1 MKRPNRFRRVQAM
14 KEKDKAKDELLAE
27 LEALRQQMAEL
38 EVLQRQLKSREE
50 DLRRSEERFRT
61 FADSTYDWETW
72 RAPDGKYIYVS
83 PSCERITG
91 YRSEEFIADPSLIAR
106 IVHPED
112 QAITAKHFL
121 EDFRAQ
127 EPIHFDL
134 RIVTRAGEERF
145 ISHYC
150 QGVFGRDGEWLGRRA
165 SNRDISIRKRAETEL
180 RRVNRALKVLGES
193 SQAMARA
200 TDEKEFLAEVSR
212 MIVDVGGYRLAW
224 IGFALDDEKK
234 SVQPMAQAGFEDG
247 YLENVDIS
255 WAETQRGR
263 GPTGTAIR
271 TGRPTVCKNILKDPK
286 FAPWRGE
293 AVRRG
298 YGSSISLPIRVGGRV
313 VGALNIYAT
322 EPDAFDSEELN
333 LLEELANDLSYGLA
347 ALRDKIEREKA
358 EEALVKSSNKIKMF
372 AYSVSHDLKNPAIAI
387 HGLAKRLN
395 RYSRDRLDERGR
407 SYCEQILKASE
418 HIASL
423 VDKINL
429 YIKTKEVPLSIEKV
443 RLKEIVDTVKEEFAP
458 QLTGR
463 QIRWL
468 EPEEIPEVN
477 ADRTSMVR
485 VLRNLVDNA
494 LKYGGHDLS
503 EIRISYQESED
514 SHVLSVEDD
523 GIGLEDDDAKIIFG
537 PFKRKRMAG
546 EVDGAGLGLA
556 IVKEIAEQHK
566 GRVWLEPAIKKG
578 AAFHVSISKNL

>member
-1 MKRPNRFRRVQAM
+1 VKRSYRSRRVQAM
-14 KEKDKAKDELLAE
+14 KDKNKTKAELLRELETLRRQVAE
-27 LEALRQQMAEL
+27 LK
-38 EVLQRQLKSREE
+38 VLQEQLKSREE
-50 DLRRSEERFRT
+50 DLRLSEERFRA
-61 FADSTYDWETW
+61 FADFTYDWETW

-91 YRSEEFIADPSLIAR
+91 YGPEEFMADPSLIAR
-106 IVHPED
+106 IVHPDD
-112 QAITAKHFL
+112 QAITAQHFL

-127 EPIHFDL
+127 GILHMDF
-134 RIVTRAGEERF
+134 RIITRTGEERS

-150 QGVFGRDGEWLGRRA
+150 QGIFGNDGEWLGRRA
-165 SNRDISIRKRAETEL
+165 SNRDISIRKQAEMEL

-200 TDEKEFLAEVSR
+200 VDEKKFLAELSR

-224 IGFALDDEKK
+224 FGFALDDERK
-234 SVQPMAQAGFEDG
+234 SVRPVAQAGFEDG
-247 YLENVDIS
+247 YLEKVDIT
-255 WAETQRGR
+255 WAESERGR
-263 GPTGTAIR
+263 GPTGIAIR
-271 TGRPTVCKNILKDPK
+271 RGRPTVCKNILSDPK

-298 YGSSISLPIRVGGRV
+298 YGSSIALPIRVGGKV
-313 VGALNIYAT
+313 IGALNIYAT
-322 EPDAFDSEELN
+322 EPEAFDAEEMN
-333 LLEELANDLSYGLA
+333 LLEELANDISYGLA
-347 ALRDKIEREKA
+347 ALRDKVEREKA

-387 HGLAKRLN
+387 YGLAKRLN
-395 RYSRDRLDERGR
+395 RSSRDRLDERGR
-407 SYCEQILKASE
+407 TYCDQILKASE

-423 VDKINL
+423 VEKINV

-443 RLKEIVDTVKEEFAP
+443 KLKEIVDTVKEEFAP

-463 QIRWL
+463 QIRWQ
-468 EPEEIPEVN
+468 EPEAIPELN

-514 SHVLSVEDD
+514 SHILSVEDD
-523 GIGLEDDDAKIIFG
+523 GIGLKNEDAKTLFG

-546 EVDGAGLGLA
+546 KVEGSGLGLA
-556 IVKEIAEQHK
+556 IVKEIAEQHR
-566 GRVWLEPAIKKG
+566 GRVWLEPDIKKG
-578 AAFHVSISKNL
+578 AAFYVSISKHL

>member
-1 MKRPNRFRRVQAM
+1 M
-14 KEKDKAKDELLAE
+14 KDKDKTKEELLAE
-27 LEALRQQMAEL
+27 LETLTRQVAEL
-38 EVLQRQLKSREE
+38 EVLQNQVKSREE

-61 FADSTYDWETW
+61 FADCTYDWETW
-72 RAPDGKYIYVS
+72 RSPDGKYIYMS

-91 YRSEEFIADPSLIAR
+91 YRNEEFTADPSLVTR

-112 QAITAKHFL
+112 QAITTKHFL

-127 EPIHFDL
+127 GVLHIDF
-134 RIVTRAGEERF
+134 RIITRTGEERF

-150 QGVFGRDGEWLGRRA
+150 QGVFGKDGEWLGRRA
-165 SNRDISIRKRAETEL
+165 SNRDISIRKRAEMEL

-200 TDEKEFLAEVSR
+200 TDENTFLAEVSH
-212 MIVDVGGYRLAW
+212 MIVEVGGYRLAW
-224 IGFALDDEKK
+224 IGVAQDDEKK
-234 SVQPMAQAGFEDG
+234 SIRPVAQAGFEDG
-247 YLENVDIS
+247 YLEKVEIT
-255 WAETQRGR
+255 WAETKKGR

-271 TGRPTVCKNILKDPK
+271 TGRPAVCKNILKDPK

-298 YGSSISLPIRVGGRV
+298 YGSSIALPIRVSGKV
-313 VGALNIYAT
+313 IGALSIYAT
-322 EPDAFDSEELN
+322 EPDAFDAEELH
-333 LLEELANDLSYGLA
+333 LLEELANDVSYGLA
-347 ALRDKIEREKA
+347 ALRDRIEREKA
-358 EEALVKSSNKIKMF
+358 EGALVKSSNKIKMF

-387 HGLAKRLN
+387 FGLAKRLN

-407 SYCEQILKASE
+407 SYCDQILKASE

-458 QLTGR
+458 QLAGR

-468 EPEEIPEVN
+468 EPEVIPEVN
-477 ADRTSMVR
+477 ADKTSMVR
-485 VLRNLVDNA
+485 VLTNLVDNA

-514 SHVLSVEDD
+514 SHILSVEDD
-523 GIGLEDDDAKIIFG
+523 GIGLKDDDEKTIFG

-546 EVDGAGLGLA
+546 EVEGSGLGLA

-566 GRVWLEPAIKKG
+566 GRVWLEPDIKKG
-578 AAFHVSISKNL
+578 AAFYVSISKHL

>member
-1 MKRPNRFRRVQAM
+1 M
-14 KEKDKAKDELLAE
+14 KDKTNEQLLAE
-27 LEALRQQMAEL
+27 LDTLRRQVAEL
-38 EVLQRQLKSREE
+38 QVLQDQVKSREE
-50 DLRRSEERFRT
+50 ELRRSEERFRT

-91 YRSEEFIADPSLIAR
+91 YRSEEFIADPSLVAR
-106 IVHPED
+106 IVHPDD
-112 QAITAKHFL
+112 QAITTNHFL
-121 EDFRAQ
+121 EDFRAE
-127 EPIHFDL
+127 EPLQMDF
-134 RIVTRAGEERF
+134 RIITRTGEECF

-150 QGVFGRDGEWLGRRA
+150 QGVFGKDGEWLGRRA
-165 SNRDISIRKRAETEL
+165 SNRDISIRRHAEMEL

-200 TDEKEFLAEVSR
+200 ADEKEFLAEVSR

-224 IGFALDDEKK
+224 IGFAQGDERK
-234 SVQPMAQAGFEDG
+234 SVRPAAQAGFEEG
-247 YLENVDIS
+247 YLEKVDIT
-255 WAETQRGR
+255 WAETKRGR

-271 TGRPTVCKNILKDPK
+271 TGRPAVCKNILKDPK
-286 FAPWRGE
+286 FVPWRGE

-298 YGSSISLPIRVGGRV
+298 YGSSISLPISVGGKV
-313 VGALNIYAT
+313 IGALNIYAT
-322 EPDAFDSEELN
+322 EPDAFDAEEVN
-333 LLEELANDLSYGLA
+333 LLEELASDLSYGLA
-347 ALRDKIEREKA
+347 ALRDRIEREKA

-387 HGLAKRLN
+387 YGLAKRLS

-443 RLKEIVDTVKEEFAP
+443 KLKEIVDSVKEEFAP

-468 EPEEIPEVN
+468 EPEVIPEVN

-485 VLRNLVDNA
+485 ILRNLVDNA

-503 EIRISYQESED
+503 EIRISYQEAED
-514 SHVLSVEDD
+514 CHVLSVEDD
-523 GIGLEDDDAKIIFG
+523 GIGLKDEDSKTLFG

-546 EVDGAGLGLA
+546 KVEGSGLGLA

-578 AAFHVSISKNL
+578 AAFHVSISKHL

>member
-1 MKRPNRFRRVQAM
+1 M
-14 KEKDKAKDELLAE
+14 KEKDKAKEELLAE
-27 LEALRQQMAEL
+27 LEALRQQVAEL
-38 EVLQRQLKSREE
+38 EGVQSQLKSREE
-50 DLRRSEERFRT
+50 DLRWSEERFRT
-61 FADSTYDWETW
+61 FADTTYDWETW
-72 RAPDGKYIYVS
+72 RAPDGKYVYVS

-91 YRSEEFIADPSLIAR
+91 YRSEEFMADPSLVAR

-112 QAITAKHFL
+112 QAITSKHFL

-127 EPIHFDL
+127 DVLHIDF
-134 RIVTRAGEERF
+134 RIITRTGEERF

-200 TDEKEFLAEVSR
+200 ADEKEFLAEVSR
-212 MIVDVGGYRLAW
+212 MIVNVGGYRLAW
-224 IGFALDDEKK
+224 IGFAQEDEKK
-234 SVQPMAQAGFEDG
+234 SVRPVAQAGFENG
-247 YLENVDIS
+247 YLEKVDITWS
-255 WAETQRGR
+255 ETKEGR
-263 GPTGTAIR
+263 GPTGKAIR
-271 TGRPTVCKNILKDPK
+271 TGKPAVCKNILKDPE
-286 FAPWRGE
+286 FVPWRGE

-298 YGSSISLPIRVGGRV
+298 YGSSIALPIRMGGKV
-313 VGALNIYAT
+313 IGALNIYAT
-322 EPDAFDSEELN
+322 EPDAFDAEELH
-333 LLEELANDLSYGLA
+333 LLEELANDLSYGLT
-347 ALRDKIEREKA
+347 ALRDKLEREKA

-387 HGLAKRLN
+387 YGLAKRLH

-423 VDKINL
+423 VEKINL

-443 RLKEIVDTVKEEFAP
+443 RLKEIVNTVKEEFAP

-468 EPEEIPEVN
+468 ELGEIPEVN

-514 SHVLSVEDD
+514 SHILSVEDD
-523 GIGLEDDDAKIIFG
+523 GIGLKDEDTTTLFG
-537 PFKRKRMAG
+537 PFKRRRVAS

-566 GRVWLEPAIKKG
+566 GRVWLEPAIRKG

>member
-1 MKRPNRFRRVQAM
+1 HAEM
-14 KEKDKAKDELLAE
+14 EL
-27 LEALRQQMAEL
+27 
-38 EVLQRQLKSREE
+38 
-50 DLRRSEERFRT
+50 
-61 FADSTYDWETW
+61 
-72 RAPDGKYIYVS
+72 
-83 PSCERITG
+83 
-91 YRSEEFIADPSLIAR
+91 
-106 IVHPED
+106 H
-112 QAITAKHFL
+112 
-121 EDFRAQ
+121 
-127 EPIHFDL
+127 
-134 RIVTRAGEERF
+134 
-145 ISHYC
+145 
-150 QGVFGRDGEWLGRRA
+150 
-165 SNRDISIRKRAETEL
+165 
-180 RRVNRALKVLGES
+180 RVNRALKVLGES

-234 SVQPMAQAGFEDG
+234 SVRPVAQAGFEDG

-255 WAETQRGR
+255 WAETKRGR

-298 YGSSISLPIRVGGRV
+298 YGSSISLPIRVGGKV
-313 VGALNIYAT
+313 VGALNIYAM

-395 RYSRDRLDERGR
+395 RHSRDRLDERGR
-407 SYCEQILKASE
+407 SCCEQILKASE

-423 VDKINL
+423 ADKINL

-468 EPEEIPEVN
+468 EPGEIPEVN

-514 SHVLSVEDD
+514 SHILSVEDD
-523 GIGLEDDDAKIIFG
+523 GIGLKDEDETTLFG
-537 PFKRKRMAG
+537 PFKRKRAAG
-546 EVDGAGLGLA
+546 EVEGSGLGLA

-578 AAFHVSISKNL
+578 AAFHVSISKHL

>member
-1 MKRPNRFRRVQAM
+1 M
-14 KEKDKAKDELLAE
+14 KDKNKTKAELLRELETLRRQVAE
-27 LEALRQQMAEL
+27 LKI
-38 EVLQRQLKSREE
+38 LQRQLKSREE
-50 DLRRSEERFRT
+50 DLRRSEERFRS
-61 FADSTYDWETW
+61 FADFTYDWETW

-91 YRSEEFIADPSLIAR
+91 YGPEEFMADPSLIAR
-106 IVHPED
+106 IVHPDD
-112 QAITAKHFL
+112 QAVTARHFL

-127 EPIHFDL
+127 EVLHMDF
-134 RIVTRAGEERF
+134 RIITRTGEERF

-150 QGVFGRDGEWLGRRA
+150 QGIFGKDGEWLGRRA
-165 SNRDISIRKRAETEL
+165 SNRDISIRKRAELEL

-200 TDEKEFLAEVSR
+200 VDEKEFLAELSR

-224 IGFALDDEKK
+224 FGFAMDDERK
-234 SVQPMAQAGFEDG
+234 SVRPVAQAGFEDG
-247 YLENVDIS
+247 YLETADIS
-255 WAETQRGR
+255 WAETERGR
-263 GPTGTAIR
+263 GPTGMAIR
-271 TGRPTVCKNILKDPK
+271 KGRPTVCKNILNDPK

-298 YGSSISLPIRVGGRV
+298 YGSSIALPIRVGGKV
-313 VGALNIYAT
+313 IGALNIYAT
-322 EPDAFDSEELN
+322 EPDAFDAEEMN
-333 LLEELANDLSYGLA
+333 LLDELANDISYGLA
-347 ALRDKIEREKA
+347 ALRDKAEREKA
-358 EEALVKSSNKIKMF
+358 EEALVRSSNKIKMF

-387 HGLAKRLN
+387 YGLAKRLN

-407 SYCEQILKASE
+407 TYCDQILKASE

-423 VDKINL
+423 VEKINV

-443 RLKEIVDTVKEEFAP
+443 RLKDIVDSVKEEFAP
-458 QLTGR
+458 QLAGR

-468 EPEEIPEVN
+468 EPEAIPELN

-503 EIRISYQESED
+503 EIRISYQESEE
-514 SHVLSVEDD
+514 SHILSVEDD
-523 GIGLEDDDAKIIFG
+523 GIGLRDEDAKTLFG

-546 EVDGAGLGLA
+546 KVEGSGLGLA

-566 GRVWLEPAIKKG
+566 GRVWLEPDIKKG
-578 AAFHVSISKNL
+578 AAFHVSISKHL

>member
-1 MKRPNRFRRVQAM
+1 MKD
-14 KEKDKAKDELLAE
+14 KEKTKEELLAE
-27 LEALRQQMAEL
+27 LEILRGQVAEL
-38 EVLQRQLKSREE
+38 QVLQNQLKSREE

-72 RAPDGKYIYVS
+72 RAPDGKYLYVS

-91 YRSEEFIADPSLIAR
+91 YRSEEFIADPSLVAR
-106 IVHPED
+106 IVHPDD
-112 QAITAKHFL
+112 QAFTNKHFL
-121 EDFRAQ
+121 EDFGSLG
-127 EPIHFDL
+127 PLHIDF
-134 RIVTRAGEERF
+134 RIVTRTGEERF

-150 QGVFGRDGEWLGRRA
+150 QGVFGKDGEWLGRRA
-165 SNRDISIRKRAETEL
+165 SNRDISMRKRAETEL
-180 RRVNRALKVLGES
+180 HRVNRALKVLGES

-200 TDEKEFLAEVSR
+200 EDEKEFLAEVSR

-224 IGFALDDEKK
+224 IGFAQEDEKK
-234 SVQPMAQAGFEDG
+234 SVRPVAQAGFEDG
-247 YLENVDIS
+247 YLEKADIT
-255 WAETQRGR
+255 WADTQRGR

-271 TGRPTVCKNILKDPK
+271 TGRSTVCKNILKDLR
-286 FAPWRGE
+286 FAPWREE

-298 YGSSISLPIRVGGRV
+298 YGSSISLPIRMAEKV

-333 LLEELANDLSYGLA
+333 LLEELANDISYGLT
-347 ALRDKIEREKA
+347 ALRDKVERERA

-372 AYSVSHDLKNPAIAI
+372 AYSVSHDLKNPAIAVF
-387 HGLAKRLN
+387 GLAKRLS
-395 RYSRDRLDERGR
+395 RYSKDRLDERGR
-407 SYCEQILKASE
+407 TYCDQILKASE

-423 VDKINL
+423 VDKINV
-429 YIKTKEVPLSIEKV
+429 YIKTKEVPISIEKV
-443 RLKEIVDTVKEEFAP
+443 RLKDIVDSVKEEFAP
-458 QLTGR
+458 QLAGR

-468 EPEEIPEVN
+468 EPERIPEVS

-514 SHVLSVEDD
+514 SHILSVEDD
-523 GIGLEDDDAKIIFG
+523 GIGLKDEDAKMLFG

-546 EVDGAGLGLA
+546 QVEGAGLGLA

-566 GRVWLEPAIKKG
+566 GRVWLEPDIKKG

>member
-1 MKRPNRFRRVQAM
+1 MKDQDRT
-14 KEKDKAKDELLAE
+14 KEELLAE
-27 LEALRQQMAEL
+27 VETLRRQVAEL
-38 EVLQRQLKSREE
+38 EVVQNQLKSREE

-72 RAPDGKYIYVS
+72 RAPDGKYLYVS
-83 PSCERITG
+83 PSCGRITG
-91 YRSEEFIADPSLIAR
+91 YRSEEFMADPSLVAR

-127 EPIHFDL
+127 ETVHLDF
-134 RIVTRAGEERF
+134 RIVTRTGEERF

-150 QGVFGRDGEWLGRRA
+150 QGVFGKDGEWLGRRA
-165 SNRDISIRKRAETEL
+165 SNRDISMRKRAETEL
-180 RRVNRALKVLGES
+180 HRVNRALKVLGES

-200 TDEKEFLAEVSR
+200 VDEKEFLAEVSR

-224 IGFALDDEKK
+224 IGFAQEDEKK
-234 SVQPMAQAGFEDG
+234 SVRPMAQAGFEDG
-247 YLENVDIS
+247 YLEKADIT
-255 WAETQRGR
+255 WADTQRGR

-271 TGRPTVCKNILKDPK
+271 TGRPTVCKNILKDPR

-298 YGSSISLPIRVGGRV
+298 YGSSIALPVRIDDKAI
-313 VGALNIYAT
+313 GALNIYAT
-322 EPDAFDSEELN
+322 EPDAFDAEEVR
-333 LLEELANDLSYGLA
+333 LLEELASDISYGLT
-347 ALRDKIEREKA
+347 ALRNKFEREKA

-372 AYSVSHDLKNPAIAI
+372 AYSVSHDLKNPAIAVY
-387 HGLAKRLN
+387 GLAKRLN
-395 RYSRDRLDERGR
+395 RYSKDRLDERGR
-407 SYCEQILKASE
+407 TYCDQIMKASE

-423 VDKINL
+423 VEKINL

-443 RLKEIVDTVKEEFAP
+443 RLKDIVDTVKEEFAP
-458 QLTGR
+458 QLAGR

-468 EPEEIPEVN
+468 EPERIPEVY

-514 SHVLSVEDD
+514 THILSVEDD
-523 GIGLEDDDAKIIFG
+523 GIGLGDEDAKTLFG

-546 EVDGAGLGLA
+546 KVEGAGLGLA

-578 AAFHVSISKNL
+578 AAFHISISKNL

>member
-1 MKRPNRFRRVQAM
+1 M
-14 KEKDKAKDELLAE
+14 KDKNKTKAELLRELETLRRQVAE
-27 LEALRQQMAEL
+27 LKI
-38 EVLQRQLKSREE
+38 LQRQLKSREE
-50 DLRRSEERFRT
+50 DLRRSEERFRA
-61 FADSTYDWETW
+61 FADFTYDWETW

-91 YRSEEFIADPSLIAR
+91 YGPEEFMADPSLIAR
-106 IVHPED
+106 IVHPDD
-112 QAITAKHFL
+112 QAVTAKHFL

-127 EPIHFDL
+127 EVLHMDF
-134 RIVTRAGEERF
+134 RIITRTGEERF

-150 QGVFGRDGEWLGRRA
+150 QGIFGKDGEWLGRRA
-165 SNRDISIRKRAETEL
+165 SNRDISIRKRAELEL

-193 SQAMARA
+193 GQAMARA
-200 TDEKEFLAEVSR
+200 VDEKEFLAELSR

-224 IGFALDDEKK
+224 FGFAVDDERK
-234 SVQPMAQAGFEDG
+234 SVRPVAQAGFEDG
-247 YLENVDIS
+247 YLEAVDIS
-255 WAETQRGR
+255 WAETERGR
-263 GPTGTAIR
+263 GPTGVAIR
-271 TGRPTVCKNILKDPK
+271 RGRPTVCKNILNDPK

-298 YGSSISLPIRVGGRV
+298 YGSSIALPIRVGGKV
-313 VGALNIYAT
+313 IGALNIYAT
-322 EPDAFDSEELN
+322 EPDAFDAEEMD
-333 LLEELANDLSYGLA
+333 LLDELANDISYGLA
-347 ALRDKIEREKA
+347 ALRDKAEREKA
-358 EEALVKSSNKIKMF
+358 EEALVRSSNKIKMF

-387 HGLAKRLN
+387 YGLAKRLN

-407 SYCEQILKASE
+407 TYCDQILKASE

-423 VDKINL
+423 VEKINV

-443 RLKEIVDTVKEEFAP
+443 RLKDIVDSVKEEFAP
-458 QLTGR
+458 QLAGR

-468 EPEEIPEVN
+468 EPEAIPELN

-503 EIRISYQESED
+503 EIRIGYQESED
-514 SHVLSVEDD
+514 SHILSVEDD
-523 GIGLEDDDAKIIFG
+523 GIGLKDEDAKTLFG

-546 EVDGAGLGLA
+546 KVEGAGLGLA

-566 GRVWLEPAIKKG
+566 GRVWLEPEIKKG
-578 AAFHVSISKNL
+578 AAFHVSISKHL

>member
-1 MKRPNRFRRVQAM
+1 MKD
-14 KEKDKAKDELLAE
+14 KEKTKEELLAE
-27 LEALRQQMAEL
+27 LEILRGQVAEL
-38 EVLQRQLKSREE
+38 QVLQNQLKSREE

-72 RAPDGKYIYVS
+72 RAPDGKYLYVS

-91 YRSEEFIADPSLIAR
+91 YRSEEFIADPSLVAR
-106 IVHPED
+106 IVHPDD
-112 QAITAKHFL
+112 QAFTNKHFL
-121 EDFRAQ
+121 EDFGSQ
-127 EPIHFDL
+127 GPLHIDF
-134 RIVTRAGEERF
+134 RIVTRTGEERF

-150 QGVFGRDGEWLGRRA
+150 QGVFGKDGEWLGRRA
-165 SNRDISIRKRAETEL
+165 SNRDISMRKRAETEL
-180 RRVNRALKVLGES
+180 HRVNRALKVLGES

-200 TDEKEFLAEVSR
+200 EDEKEFLAEVSR

-224 IGFALDDEKK
+224 IGFAQEDEKK
-234 SVQPMAQAGFEDG
+234 SVRPVAQAGFEDG
-247 YLENVDIS
+247 YLEKADIT
-255 WAETQRGR
+255 WADTQRGR

-271 TGRPTVCKNILKDPK
+271 TGRSTVCKNILKDLR
-286 FAPWRGE
+286 FAPWREE

-298 YGSSISLPIRVGGRV
+298 YGSSISLPIRMAEKV

-333 LLEELANDLSYGLA
+333 LLEELANDISYGLT
-347 ALRDKIEREKA
+347 ALRDKVERERA

-372 AYSVSHDLKNPAIAI
+372 AYSVSHDLKNPAIAVF
-387 HGLAKRLN
+387 GLAKRLS
-395 RYSRDRLDERGR
+395 RYSKDRLDERGR
-407 SYCEQILKASE
+407 TYCDQILKASE

-423 VDKINL
+423 VDKINV
-429 YIKTKEVPLSIEKV
+429 YIKTKEVPISIEKV
-443 RLKEIVDTVKEEFAP
+443 RLKDIVDSVKEEFAP
-458 QLTGR
+458 QLAGR

-468 EPEEIPEVN
+468 EPERIPEVS

-514 SHVLSVEDD
+514 SHILSVEDD
-523 GIGLEDDDAKIIFG
+523 GIGLKDEDAKMLFG

-546 EVDGAGLGLA
+546 QVEGAGLGLA

-566 GRVWLEPAIKKG
+566 GRVWLEPDIKKG

>member
-1 MKRPNRFRRVQAM
+1 MKDQDRT
-14 KEKDKAKDELLAE
+14 KEELLAE
-27 LEALRQQMAEL
+27 VETLRRQVAEL
-38 EVLQRQLKSREE
+38 EVVQNQLKSREE

-72 RAPDGKYIYVS
+72 RAPDGKYLYVS
-83 PSCERITG
+83 PSCGRITG
-91 YRSEEFIADPSLIAR
+91 YRSEEFMADPSLVAR

-127 EPIHFDL
+127 ETVHLDF
-134 RIVTRAGEERF
+134 RIVTRTGEERF

-150 QGVFGRDGEWLGRRA
+150 QGVFGKDGEWLGRRA
-165 SNRDISIRKRAETEL
+165 SNRDISMRKRAETEL
-180 RRVNRALKVLGES
+180 HRVNRALKVLGES

-200 TDEKEFLAEVSR
+200 VDEKEFLAEVSR

-224 IGFALDDEKK
+224 IGFAQEDEKK
-234 SVQPMAQAGFEDG
+234 SVRPMAQAGFEDG
-247 YLENVDIS
+247 YLEKADIT
-255 WAETQRGR
+255 WADTQRGR

-271 TGRPTVCKNILKDPK
+271 TGRPTVCKNILKDPR

-298 YGSSISLPIRVGGRV
+298 YCSSIALPVRIGDKAI
-313 VGALNIYAT
+313 GALNIYAT
-322 EPDAFDSEELN
+322 EPDAFDAEEVR
-333 LLEELANDLSYGLA
+333 LLEELASDISYGLT
-347 ALRDKIEREKA
+347 ALRNKFEREKA

-372 AYSVSHDLKNPAIAI
+372 AYSVSHDLKNPAIAVY
-387 HGLAKRLN
+387 GLAKRLN
-395 RYSRDRLDERGR
+395 RYSKDRLDERGR
-407 SYCEQILKASE
+407 TYCDQIMKASE

-423 VDKINL
+423 VEKINL

-443 RLKEIVDTVKEEFAP
+443 RLKDIVDTVKEEFAP
-458 QLTGR
+458 QLAGR

-468 EPEEIPEVN
+468 EPERIPEVY

-514 SHVLSVEDD
+514 THILSVEDD
-523 GIGLEDDDAKIIFG
+523 GIGLGDEDAKTLFG

-546 EVDGAGLGLA
+546 KVEGAGLGLA

-578 AAFHVSISKNL
+578 AAFHISISKNL

>member
-1 MKRPNRFRRVQAM
+1 MR
-14 KEKDKAKDELLAE
+14 EKDKTKEELLAE
-27 LEALRQQMAEL
+27 LEAMRRQVAEL
-38 EVLQRQLKSREE
+38 EDLQHQLKSREE

-72 RAPDGKYIYVS
+72 RAPDGRYLYVS

-91 YRSEEFIADPSLIAR
+91 YRSEEFMADPSLVAR

-121 EDFRAQ
+121 EDFSSQ
-127 EPIHFDL
+127 EMLHLDF
-134 RIVTRAGEERF
+134 RIISKTGEEHF

-150 QGVFGRDGEWLGRRA
+150 QGVFAKNGEWLGRRA
-165 SNRDISIRKRAETEL
+165 SNRDISMRKRAEMEL

-200 TDEKEFLAEVSR
+200 ANEKEFLAAVCR

-224 IGFALDDEKK
+224 IGFAQEDERR
-234 SVQPMAQAGFEDG
+234 SVTPVAQAGFEGG
-247 YLENVDIS
+247 YLEEVEIT
-255 WAETQRGR
+255 WAETKRGR
-263 GPTGTAIR
+263 DPTGTAIR
-271 TGRPTVCKNILKDPK
+271 TGRPAVCKNILKDPQ
-286 FAPWRGE
+286 FVPWREE
-293 AVRRG
+293 AAKSG
-298 YGSSISLPIRVGGRV
+298 YGSAIALPIRTDEKAI
-313 VGALNIYAT
+313 GALTIYAT
-322 EPDAFDSEELN
+322 EPDAFDPEEVR
-333 LLEELANDLSYGLA
+333 LLEELASDICYGLT
-347 ALRDKIEREKA
+347 ALRNKFEREKA
-358 EEALVKSSNKIKMF
+358 EQSLVNSSDKIKMF

-387 HGLAKRLN
+387 LGLTKRLN
-395 RYSRDRLDERGR
+395 RYAGDRLDERGR
-407 SYCEQILKASE
+407 TYCEQILKASE

-429 YIKTKEVPLSIEKV
+429 YVKTKEVPLAIEKV
-443 RLKEIVDTVKEEFAP
+443 RLKEVVDSVKEEFAP
-458 QLTGR
+458 QLMGR
-463 QIRWL
+463 QIRLL
-468 EPEEIPEVN
+468 EPEIIPEVS

-514 SHVLSVEDD
+514 SHILSVEDD
-523 GIGLEDDDAKIIFG
+523 GIGLKDEDAKTLFG

-546 EVDGAGLGLA
+546 KVEGSGLGLA

-566 GRVWLEPAIKKG
+566 GRVWLDPAIKKG

>member
-1 MKRPNRFRRVQAM
+1 M
-14 KEKDKAKDELLAE
+14 KEKDKTKEQLLAE
-27 LEALRQQMAEL
+27 VKALRRQVAEL
-38 EVLQRQLKSREE
+38 EILQHQLKSREE
-50 DLRRSEERFRT
+50 DLCRSEERFRT

-72 RAPDGKYIYVS
+72 RAPDGKYLYVS

-91 YRSEEFIADPSLIAR
+91 YRSEEFVADPSLVAR

-112 QAITAKHFL
+112 QAITNKHFL
-121 EDFRAQ
+121 EEFRAQ
-127 EPIHFDL
+127 DMVHMDF
-134 RIVTRAGEERF
+134 RIVTKAGEERF

-150 QGVFGRDGEWLGRRA
+150 QGVFGREGEWLGRRA

-200 TDEKEFLAEVSR
+200 TDEREFLAEVSR

-224 IGFALDDEKK
+224 IGFAQEDEKK
-234 SVQPMAQAGFEDG
+234 SVQPIAQAGFEDG
-247 YLENVDIS
+247 YLDKVDIT

-271 TGRPTVCKNILKDPK
+271 MGQPAVCKNILKDPQ
-286 FAPWRGE
+286 FVPWRGE

-298 YGSSISLPIRVGGRV
+298 YGSSIALPIRMDGKVI
-313 VGALNIYAT
+313 GALSIYAT
-322 EPDAFDSEELN
+322 EADAFDSEEVH
-333 LLEELANDLSYGLA
+333 LLEELASDLSYGLT
-347 ALRDKIEREKA
+347 ALRNKLEREKA

-372 AYSVSHDLKNPAIAI
+372 AYSVSHDLKNPAIAL

-395 RYSRDRLDERGR
+395 RYSRDRLDERGKT
-407 SYCEQILKASE
+407 YCDQILKASE

-468 EPEEIPEVN
+468 EPEVIPEVK
-477 ADRTSMVR
+477 ADRTSIVR

-494 LKYGGHDLS
+494 LKYGGHDLR

-514 SHVLSVEDD
+514 SHILSVEDD
-523 GIGLEDDDAKIIFG
+523 GIGLKDDDARTIFG
-537 PFKRKRMAG
+537 PFRRKRIG
-546 EVDGAGLGLA
+546 DEVEGTGLGLA

>member
-1 MKRPNRFRRVQAM
+1 MKD
-14 KEKDKAKDELLAE
+14 KEKTKEELLAE
-27 LEALRQQMAEL
+27 LEILRGQVAEL
-38 EVLQRQLKSREE
+38 QVLQNQLKSREE

-91 YRSEEFIADPSLIAR
+91 YRSEEFMADPSLVAR

-112 QAITAKHFL
+112 QAITGKHFL

-127 EPIHFDL
+127 ETVHLDF
-134 RIVTRAGEERF
+134 RIVTRTGEERF

-150 QGVFGRDGEWLGRRA
+150 QGVFGKDGEWLGRRA
-165 SNRDISIRKRAETEL
+165 SNRDISMRMRAETEL
-180 RRVNRALKVLGES
+180 HRVNRALKVLGES

-200 TDEKEFLAEVSR
+200 EDEKEFLAEVSR

-224 IGFALDDEKK
+224 IGFAKEDERK
-234 SVQPMAQAGFEDG
+234 SVRPVAQAGFEDG
-247 YLENVDIS
+247 YLEKADIT
-255 WAETQRGR
+255 WADTQRGR

-271 TGRPTVCKNILKDPK
+271 SGRPAVCKNILKDPR

-298 YGSSISLPIRVGGRV
+298 YGSSISLPIRMAEKV

-322 EPDAFDSEELN
+322 EPDAFDSEELK
-333 LLEELANDLSYGLA
+333 LLEELASDISYGLT
-347 ALRDKIEREKA
+347 ALRNKFEREKA

-372 AYSVSHDLKNPAIAI
+372 AYSVSHDLKNPAIAV

-395 RYSRDRLDERGR
+395 RYSKDRLDERGR
-407 SYCEQILKASE
+407 TYCDQILKASE

-423 VDKINL
+423 VDKINV
-429 YIKTKEVPLSIEKV
+429 YIKTKEVPISIEKV
-443 RLKEIVDTVKEEFAP
+443 RLKDIVDSVKEEFAP
-458 QLTGR
+458 QLAGR

-468 EPEEIPEVN
+468 EPEVIPEVN

-503 EIRISYQESED
+503 EIRICYQESED
-514 SHVLSVEDD
+514 THILSVEDD
-523 GIGLEDDDAKIIFG
+523 GIGLRDEDAKTLFG

-546 EVDGAGLGLA
+546 KVEGAGLGLA

-566 GRVWLEPAIKKG
+566 GRVWLEPDIKKG

>member
-1 MKRPNRFRRVQAM
+1 MRD
-14 KEKDKAKDELLAE
+14 KDKTKEDLLAE
-27 LEALRQQMAEL
+27 LESLRRQVAALED
-38 EVLQRQLKSREE
+38 LQHQLKSREE
-50 DLRRSEERFRT
+50 DLLRSEERFRT

-72 RAPDGKYIYVS
+72 RAPDGRYLYVS

-91 YRSEEFIADPSLIAR
+91 YRSEEFMADPSLTAR
-106 IVHPED
+106 IVHPDD
-112 QAITAKHFL
+112 QDLTARHFL
-121 EDFRAQ
+121 EDFRAA
-127 EPIHFDL
+127 EVIHIDF
-134 RIVTRAGEERF
+134 RIIARNGEELF

-150 QGVFGRDGEWLGRRA
+150 QGVFGKNGEWLGRRA
-165 SNRDISIRKRAETEL
+165 SNRDISIRKRAEMEL

-200 TDEKEFLAEVSR
+200 ADEKEFLAAVSR

-224 IGFALDDEKK
+224 IGAAQEDEKK
-234 SVQPMAQAGFEDG
+234 SVKPMAQAGFEEG
-247 YLENVDIS
+247 YLEKVDIT
-255 WAETQRGR
+255 WAETKRGR

-271 TGRPTVCKNILKDPK
+271 TGRPTVCKNILSDPQ
-286 FAPWRGE
+286 FVPWREE

-298 YGSSISLPIRVGGRV
+298 YGSSIALPIRMDERV
-313 VGALNIYAT
+313 IGALNIYAT
-322 EPDAFDSEELN
+322 EPDAFDLEEVH
-333 LLEELANDLSYGLA
+333 LLEELASDISYGLT
-347 ALRDKIEREKA
+347 ALRNKFEREKA

-387 HGLAKRLN
+387 YGLAKRLN
-395 RYSRDRLDERGR
+395 RYAGDRLDERGR
-407 SYCEQILKASE
+407 SYCDQILKASE

-423 VDKINL
+423 VEKINL

-468 EPEEIPEVN
+468 EPERIPEFH
-477 ADRTSMVR
+477 ADRTCMVR

-503 EIRISYQESED
+503 EIKISYQESED
-514 SHVLSVEDD
+514 SHILSVEDD
-523 GIGLEDDDAKIIFG
+523 GIGLKDEDAKTLFG

-546 EVDGAGLGLA
+546 KVEGSGLGLA

-566 GRVWLEPAIKKG
+566 GRVWLEPDIKKG
-578 AAFHVSISKNL
+578 VAFHISISKNL

>member
-1 MKRPNRFRRVQAM
+1 LKRRNRSRRVQAM
-14 KEKDKAKDELLAE
+14 KDKDKTKEELLAE
-27 LEALRQQMAEL
+27 VETLRRQVVEL
-38 EVLQRQLKSREE
+38 ELLQNRLKSREE

-91 YRSEEFIADPSLIAR
+91 YSREEFMADPSLVAR
-106 IVHPED
+106 IVHPDD
-112 QAITAKHFL
+112 QAVTAKHFL
-121 EDFRAQ
+121 EDFSAQ
-127 EPIHFDL
+127 EVLHIDF
-134 RIVTRAGEERF
+134 RIITRAGEERF

-150 QGVFGRDGEWLGRRA
+150 QGVFGKNGEWLGRRA
-165 SNRDISIRKRAETEL
+165 SNRDISLRKRAEMEL

-200 TDEKEFLAEVSR
+200 TDEKEFLAELSR
-212 MIVDVGGYRLAW
+212 MIVEAGGYRLAW
-224 IGFALDDEKK
+224 IGFAQDDEKK
-234 SVQPMAQAGFEDG
+234 SVRPAAQAGFEDG
-247 YLENVDIS
+247 YLEKVDIS
-255 WAETQRGR
+255 WAENKRGK

-271 TGRPTVCKNILKDPK
+271 TGRAAVCKNILRDPK
-286 FAPWRGE
+286 FVPWKEE

-298 YGSSISLPIRVGGRV
+298 YASSIALPIRVGGKV
-313 VGALNIYAT
+313 IGALSIYAT
-322 EPDAFDSEELN
+322 EPEAFDAGEVN
-333 LLEELANDLSYGLA
+333 LLEELASDLSYGLS

-387 HGLAKRLN
+387 FGLAKRLN

-407 SYCEQILKASE
+407 SYCDQILKASE

-458 QLTGR
+458 QLAGR

-468 EPEEIPEVN
+468 EPEAIPEVN

-503 EIRISYQESED
+503 EIRIRYQESED
-514 SHVLSVEDD
+514 SHILSVEDD
-523 GIGLEDDDAKIIFG
+523 GIGLKDEDTKTLFG

-546 EVDGAGLGLA
+546 EVEGSGLGLA

-566 GRVWLEPAIKKG
+566 GRVWLEPDIKKG
-578 AAFHVSISKNL
+578 AAFHVSISKRL

>member
-1 MKRPNRFRRVQAM
+1 MKRPDRSLWVQAM
-14 KEKDKAKDELLAE
+14 KDKDKTKETLLAE
-27 LEALRQQMAEL
+27 LETLRRQVAEL
-38 EVLQRQLKSREE
+38 QDLQNQLKSREE

-72 RAPDGKYIYVS
+72 RAPDGKYLYVS

-91 YRSEEFIADPSLIAR
+91 YRSEEFIADPSLVTR
-106 IVHPED
+106 IVHPDD
-112 QAITAKHFL
+112 QAIVTKHVL
-121 EDFRAQ
+121 EDFRTHGAR
-127 EPIHFDL
+127 HMDF
-134 RIVTRAGEERF
+134 RIITRTGEERF

-150 QGVFGRDGEWLGRRA
+150 QGVFGKDGEWLGRRA
-165 SNRDISIRKRAETEL
+165 SNRDISIRKHAEMEL

-200 TDEKEFLAEVSR
+200 VDEKEFLAEVSR

-224 IGFALDDEKK
+224 IGYAQEDEKK
-234 SVQPMAQAGFEDG
+234 SVRPVAQAGFEEG
-247 YLENVDIS
+247 YLEKADIT
-255 WAETQRGR
+255 WADTQRGR
-263 GPTGTAIR
+263 GPTGTSIR
-271 TGRPTVCKNILKDPK
+271 TRRPTVCKNILKDPR

-298 YGSSISLPIRVGGRV
+298 YGSSIALPVRTGDNVI
-313 VGALNIYAT
+313 GALNIYAT
-322 EPDAFDSEELN
+322 EPDAFDAEEVH
-333 LLEELANDLSYGLA
+333 LLEELASDISYGLT
-347 ALRDKIEREKA
+347 ALRNKFEREKA

-372 AYSVSHDLKNPAIAI
+372 AYSVSHDLKNPAIAVY
-387 HGLAKRLN
+387 GLAKRLN
-395 RYSRDRLDERGR
+395 RYSKDRLDERGR
-407 SYCEQILKASE
+407 TYCDQIMKASE

-423 VDKINL
+423 VEKINL

-443 RLKEIVDTVKEEFAP
+443 RLKDIVDTVKEEFAP
-458 QLTGR
+458 ELAGR

-468 EPEEIPEVN
+468 EPEAIPEVK

-514 SHVLSVEDD
+514 THILSVEDD
-523 GIGLEDDDAKIIFG
+523 GIGLKDEDATTLFG
-537 PFKRKRMAG
+537 PFRRKRMAG
-546 EVDGAGLGLA
+546 KVEGAGLGLA

-566 GRVWLEPAIKKG
+566 GRVWLDPAIKKG
-578 AAFHVSISKNL
+578 AAFHISISKNL